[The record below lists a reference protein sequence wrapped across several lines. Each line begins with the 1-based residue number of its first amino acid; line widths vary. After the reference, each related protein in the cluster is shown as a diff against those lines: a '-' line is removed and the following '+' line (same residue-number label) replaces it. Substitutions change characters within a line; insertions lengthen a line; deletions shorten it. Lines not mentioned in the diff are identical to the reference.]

1 MDHKIFYRGY
11 STATYT
17 KTGQTTLTNIDIVK
31 MDLLTHIFTRRG
43 SRVMM
48 PNHGT
53 IIPELTFEMIDE
65 QLIET
70 IYSEI
75 KTVIDY
81 DPRVQLL
88 SLTVNPY
95 PDINTVIAAAVL
107 RYIEF
112 DVVDVL
118 NIELNESSVGQ

>member
-1 MDHKIFYRGY
+1 
-11 STATYT
+11 
-17 KTGQTTLTNIDIVK
+17 
-31 MDLLTHIFTRRG
+31 
-43 SRVMM
+43 MM

>member
-1 MDHKIFYRGY
+1 MDNKIFYRGY
-11 STATYT
+11 STATFS
-17 KTGQTTLTNIDIVK
+17 KTGQLALTNIDIVK
-31 MDLLTHIFTRRG
+31 MDLLTHIFTRKG
-43 SRVMM
+43 SRIMM

-53 IIPELTFEMIDE
+53 VIPDITFEQIDE
-65 QLIET
+65 DLIET

-75 KTVIDY
+75 KMVIDY
-81 DPRVQLL
+81 DPRVELI

-95 PDINTVIAAAVL
+95 PDINTVIAAAML

>member
-1 MDHKIFYRGY
+1 MNQKIYYSGY
-11 STATYT
+11 STASYT
-17 KTGQTTLTNIDIVK
+17 NTGQLTLTNIDLVK
-31 MDLLTHIFTRRG
+31 MDLLTHIFTRKG

-53 IIPELTFEMIDE
+53 IIPNLTFESIDDE
-65 QLIET
+65 LIES
-70 IYSEI
+70 IYSEL
-75 KTVIDY
+75 KMVIEY
-81 DPRVQLL
+81 DPRVELI

-95 PDINTVIAAAVL
+95 PDINTVVAAALL

-118 NIELNESSVGQ
+118 NIELNESSVG

>member
-1 MDHKIFYRGY
+1 
-11 STATYT
+11 
-17 KTGQTTLTNIDIVK
+17 
-31 MDLLTHIFTRRG
+31 
-43 SRVMM
+43 M

-53 IIPELTFEMIDE
+53 VIPDITFEQIDE
-65 QLIET
+65 NLIET

-75 KTVIDY
+75 KMVIDY
-81 DPRVQLL
+81 DPRVELI

-95 PDINTVIAAAVL
+95 PDINTVIAAAML